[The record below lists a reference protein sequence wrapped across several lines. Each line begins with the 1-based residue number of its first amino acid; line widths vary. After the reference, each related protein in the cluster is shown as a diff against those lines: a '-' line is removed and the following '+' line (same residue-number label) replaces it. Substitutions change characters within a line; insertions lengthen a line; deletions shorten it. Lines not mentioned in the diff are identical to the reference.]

1 MCIRK
6 VFKES
11 EMLKYTW
18 WCLMG
23 ILFATAAQAQ
33 TAREG
38 VQSFQQE
45 SDAWRR
51 QAAQKAVPLP
61 QIVSEVGQ
69 MAIDNI
75 INAEQAFCYQISNP
89 GPSYDGYTLD
99 GMALTGFCGIL
110 NPDLRN
116 LLAQQLVGAEANVNF
131 ASSEQCIIRPR
142 LMIRFVKGIDA
153 TDVLISSPCYSVAI
167 FYGGKVNAFNF
178 KPGGEVLDVMI
189 ESFNEQMQPF
199 VSPALLNQLLPVGV
213 PQTQMQQNTARTTAT
228 QPLRSP
234 QPAAKVTTSPAKPRT
249 SGWND
254 LKLNFSN

>member
-1 MCIRK
+1 
-6 VFKES
+6 
-11 EMLKYTW
+11 MLKYTW

-75 INAEQAFCYQISNP
+75 INAE
-89 GPSYDGYTLD
+89 
-99 GMALTGFCGIL
+99 IL